1 MSRTDVQIET
11 AEGVCPA
18 WLFTPEGAAGAWP
31 GVIFYMDGVAIR
43 PALFAMADR
52 LASHGYVV
60 LLPDLFYRAGPWEPF
75 DPATAFADGPER
87 ERRMKLMATT
97 GNAPAARDTAAFLG
111 FLANEPRVAGSKVG
125 CTGYCMG
132 GGMSLTAAGTYPDR
146 IAAAAAFHG
155 GRMATDAPDSP
166 HRLAPL
172 MKARIYVA
180 GADQDA
186 HFSDEEKAR
195 LDAALTAAGVEH
207 VVETYPGARHGF
219 TMPDLPV
226 YDREAAER
234 HWRELLALFAATLPA
249 RG

>member
-1 MSRTDVQIET
+1 MSRTDLQIET

-18 WLFTPEGAAGAWP
+18 WLFTPDTEGAWP

-52 LASHGYVV
+52 LAAHGYAV
-60 LLPDLFYRAGPWEPF
+60 LLPDLFYRSGPWEPF
-75 DPATAFADGPER
+75 DPATAFSPGPER

-97 GNAPAARDTAAFLG
+97 GNAPAARDTAAFLD
-111 FLANEPRVAGSKVG
+111 FLANEPRVAGAKVG

-132 GGMSLTAAGTYPDR
+132 GGMALTAAGTYPDR

-155 GRMATDAPDSP
+155 GRLATDAPDSP
-166 HRLAPL
+166 HLLAPR

-180 GADQDA
+180 GADQDV
-186 HFSDEEKAR
+186 HFPAEEQAR
-195 LDAALTAAGVEH
+195 LDAALTAAGVDH
-207 VVETYPGARHGF
+207 VVETYPGALHGF

-234 HWRELLALFAATLPA
+234 HWRELLALFAATVTA
-249 RG
+249 D